1 MRSFLSVDQIGPL
14 LRPAFG
20 SRAVAGL
27 ARLDGGT
34 AKGVYRVTFADGGS
48 VLIYRWH
55 ADENFWPARVV
66 IGGGPFG
73 GDPGREAFVA
83 KHSLLSGLGVRV
95 PHLLGLAGSD
105 LALIEDV
112 RNGTLEHLLA
122 HDAAAG
128 RETLARLR
136 ETLRAMHTHTSP
148 DFGWP
153 GRTCAEFVMGRARR
167 ASAEAVARV
176 PRIAAIQDRLGYE
189 LSRRYAAIQPRSVHG
204 VIHGELGP
212 DHVMVGDSGEPVLID
227 IESTMAFDVE
237 WEHAFLE
244 IRFGPLYQQ
253 LHTVELDPA
262 RMSLYRL
269 THYLSLVAGPL
280 MLLDGDFPRPEIM
293 REIVAGNV
301 ERVLSAVAAG

>member
-1 MRSFLSVDQIGPL
+1 MRSFLTFDPQL
-14 LRPAFG
+14 LRPTFG
-20 SRAVAGL
+20 TREVIGF

-34 AKGVYRVTFADGGS
+34 AKGVYRVTFADGGT

-55 ADENFWPARVV
+55 PDENFWPARTV
-66 IGGGPFG
+66 IDGGPFG
-73 GDPGREAFVA
+73 GDPDRDAFVA
-83 KHSLLSGLGVRV
+83 KHALLSGLGVRV

-112 RNGTLEHLLA
+112 RNGTLEDLLT

-128 RETLARLR
+128 RETLGRLR
-136 ETLRAMHTHTSP
+136 EMLHAMHSHTSA

-153 GRTCAEFVMGRARR
+153 GRTCVEFVLGRGRR
-167 ASAEAVARV
+167 ALAEAIARV
-176 PRIAAIQDRLGYE
+176 PRIAAIQEQVRYE
-189 LSRRYAAIQPRSVHG
+189 LSTRHAAIQPRSVHG

-212 DHVMVGDSGEPVLID
+212 DHVMVDDSGDPILID
-227 IESTMAFDVE
+227 IEGTLVFDVE

-244 IRFGPLYQQ
+244 LRFGPLYPR
-253 LHTVELDPA
+253 LHTVELDEA

-269 THYLSLVAGPL
+269 VHYLSLVAGPL
-280 MLLDGDFPRPEIM
+280 MLLDGDFPRPEFM
-293 REIVAGNV
+293 RQIVEGNI